1 MTIVTARLHS
11 LWLTIHSV
19 KVVSNAGNFTIP
31 VRWPFGCFAT
41 ASFFFS
47 PVSDHGIVYFSPSS
61 MLLDYILHSN
71 GWNWTGPMEPW
82 TIFGPFFG
90 PFLQTFFEPFL
101 DNLFLLFVIAAVLIL
116 RACLQA
122 IRKVLIHKR
131 EYISRNACGNFLT
144 HRKQKAS
151 EQKVDCHV
159 ILSHKP
165 AP

>member
-82 TIFGPFFG
+82 TIFGPF
-90 PFLQTFFEPFL
+90 LDHFL
-101 DNLFLLFVIAAVLIL
+101 DHFFRHFLNHFWTIYFYYLLSPQYLYSGLAYKLYEKCLYIKESILVVMHVVIFWRIESKKQVNKRLI
-116 RACLQA
+116 
-122 IRKVLIHKR
+122 VM
-131 EYISRNACGNFLT
+131 
-144 HRKQKAS
+144 
-151 EQKVDCHV
+151 
-159 ILSHKP
+159 
-165 AP
+165 